1 MLLIEVKHLMQLRG
15 RLTGLDEGN
24 LRQAERNQTGMAH
37 VPKVAPI
44 KVSSKPPAKVSE
56 AGTRG
61 TTLGTASVTAAGAA
75 SGVASGSVTANAGTA
90 KGGAHDRDLV
100 RRAQAN
106 DREAYEELI
115 KRHQQ
120 RVFAVASGILR
131 RHEDVEDIAQQVFI
145 KAYFSLKRFDGRAA
159 FSTWLYR
166 ITLNE
171 CWDLLRKKKVRP
183 LLYESDLSEEQSQ
196 RVASAENADG
206 AGPDIRQRLE
216 TRQRVEM
223 LLAGLEERDR
233 LMLIL
238 KEVEGFSI
246 EEIAEVLDLNAN
258 TVKVRLFRARRRV
271 VKTAREQN
279 QKQR

>member
-1 MLLIEVKHLMQLRG
+1 
-15 RLTGLDEGN
+15 
-24 LRQAERNQTGMAH
+24 MAH
-37 VPKVAPI
+37 VPKVAPPSPSTTP
-44 KVSSKPPAKVSE
+44 SSKDGE
-56 AGTRG
+56 AGRG
-61 TTLGTASVTAAGAA
+61 GATTAP
-75 SGVASGSVTANAGTA
+75 
-90 KGGAHDRDLV
+90 KGGAYDRELV

-106 DREAYEELI
+106 DKEAYEELI
-115 KRHQQ
+115 RRHQQ

-131 RHEDVEDIAQQVFI
+131 RHEDIEDIAQQVFV

-183 LLYESDLSEEQSQ
+183 LLYESDLSEEQAQ
-196 RVASAENADG
+196 RVASAESADG
-206 AGPDIRQRLE
+206 PGPDIRQRLE
-216 TRQRVEM
+216 TRQRVDR

-258 TVKVRLFRARRRV
+258 TVKVRLFRARRKV
-271 VKTAREQN
+271 VKEAAEQERRE
-279 QKQR
+279 KMPR

>member
-1 MLLIEVKHLMQLRG
+1 
-15 RLTGLDEGN
+15 
-24 LRQAERNQTGMAH
+24 MAH
-37 VPKVAPI
+37 VPKLAPLEPRP
-44 KVSSKPPAKVSE
+44 KRSSKVADAEK
-56 AGTRG
+56 T
-61 TTLGTASVTAAGAA
+61 GAA
-75 SGVASGSVTANAGTA
+75 THA
-90 KGGAHDRDLV
+90 KGTYDRELV

-106 DREAYEELI
+106 DKAAYEELI

-120 RVFAVASGILR
+120 RVFAVAAGILR
-131 RHEDVEDIAQQVFI
+131 RHEDVEDIAQQVFV

-159 FSTWLYR
+159 FSTWLHR

-183 LLYESDLSEEQSQ
+183 LLYEADLSEEQAQ
-196 RVASAENADG
+196 RVAVSEYG

-216 TRQRVEM
+216 NQQRVEQ
-223 LLAGLEERDR
+223 LLEGLEERDK

-258 TVKVRLFRARRRV
+258 TVKVRLFRARGRV
-271 VKTAREQN
+271 VRKAAERE
-279 QKQR
+279 KSTTDGKSVKK

>member
-1 MLLIEVKHLMQLRG
+1 
-15 RLTGLDEGN
+15 
-24 LRQAERNQTGMAH
+24 MAH
-37 VPKVAPI
+37 VPKLTPLEPAP
-44 KVSSKPPAKVSE
+44 KRSSKPAAAGKAA
-56 AGTRG
+56 AGTQ
-61 TTLGTASVTAAGAA
+61 
-75 SGVASGSVTANAGTA
+75 A
-90 KGGAHDRDLV
+90 KGTYDRELV

-106 DREAYEELI
+106 DKEAYEELI

-120 RVFAVASGILR
+120 RVFAVAAGVLR
-131 RHEDVEDIAQQVFI
+131 RHEDIEDIAQQVFV

-183 LLYESDLSEEQSQ
+183 LLYESDLSEEQAQ
-196 RVASAENADG
+196 RVAVSEYG

-216 TRQRVEM
+216 NQQRVEQ
-223 LLAGLEERDR
+223 LLEGLEERDK
-233 LMLIL
+233 LSLIL

-258 TVKVRLFRARRRV
+258 TVKVRLFRARGRV
-271 VKTAREQN
+271 VRRAAERE
-279 QKQR
+279 KSAKGGTSAKK